1 MGSNNVGKDLKLISA
16 FASGGKKKDAT
27 LAEPTPLKIIGI
39 GFGRTGTQ
47 SLMAAYTRLGL
58 KSYHMKEGVAESG
71 HLPLWAALARQQFAA
86 ADGDRSKCKY
96 APLTT
101 SDGKIS
107 PELEAIIDAMAVEG
121 FDATLDFPSC
131 LIAPVLMVLLIAK
144 NPGTFAF
151 LPTFAGF
158 SVERL
163 ATVAQVFYPSDFG
176 LEREEAAGA
185 VAGAR
190 AAEE

>member
-1 MGSNNVGKDLKLISA
+1 MPALGRPLHPLISRSPPTGEGEPQP
-16 FASGGKKKDAT
+16 FIVQKSDGGFMYSTTD
-27 LAEPTPLKIIGI
+27 L
-39 GFGRTGTQ
+39 
-47 SLMAAYTRLGL
+47 
-58 KSYHMKEGVAESG
+58 
-71 HLPLWAALARQQFAA
+71 AALSQRSADSFGAA
-86 ADGDRSKCKY
+86 S
-96 APLTT
+96 
-101 SDGKIS
+101 
-107 PELEAIIDAMAVEG
+107 VEEIKG
-121 FDATLDFPSC
+121 GPPA